1 MRASDTRPAPRNRA
15 WVRERACE
23 RGGACERDQPTLSLC
38 ERRLLCPLSHS
49 RPEAPTLSE
58 HIPPCRRAER
68 HTLPL
73 HLLVHACPCAFTH
86 APAPMHAH
94 SWHARPHRRARR
106 YSLAQ
111 TRCTPPPA
119 RSTDALTPLH
129 IRTYLTPQT
138 HSPHLR
144 LARTA
149 AVVRTQ
155 TALSPTRARQR
166 AVSAESGGQG
176 SALARSALERSVRIG
191 PPPTGYAS
199 RVGPPRFLSPVL
211 SWRFAPAFAP
221 SGVMGAFCASV
232 WCACACWCWG

>member
-119 RSTDALTPLH
+119 RSTDALTPRH
-129 IRTYLTPQT
+129 RRTHPTCGSLAQPQW
-138 HSPHLR
+138 SAPRPLSRPH
-144 LARTA
+144 ARGSGRSLLSREGKGPLWPA
-149 AVVRTQ
+149 AH
-155 TALSPTRARQR
+155 
-166 AVSAESGGQG
+166 
-176 SALARSALERSVRIG
+176 
-191 PPPTGYAS
+191 
-199 RVGPPRFLSPVL
+199 
-211 SWRFAPAFAP
+211 WREAFA
-221 SGVMGAFCASV
+221 
-232 WCACACWCWG
+232 